1 MVSDMFCI
9 AFHVSRIM
17 SYRVVSCRMLSC
29 LVKSPWIMLGCVEWC
44 RVALRFVTLC
54 CIVLHCIVSYRV
66 VSCCVVLFQPRT
78 LAFKENHGYALKVM
92 LGEDSKKSIRT

>member
-44 RVALRFVTLC
+44 RAALRFVTLC

-66 VSCCVVLFQPRT
+66 VSCCVVLFQPHT
-78 LAFKENHGYALKVM
+78 KAFKENH
-92 LGEDSKKSIRT
+92 R